1 MFVAEVLQNGYIGAL
16 TYSAWW
22 LGLDER
28 VSATVDALTWV
39 LQLLENKKLVDIK
52 REIENTRDDA
62 LASSARDFGVRV
74 KAW

>member
-1 MFVAEVLQNGYIGAL
+1 
-16 TYSAWW
+16 
-22 LGLDER
+22 LDER

-39 LQLLENKKLVDIK
+39 LQLIENRKLADVK

-62 LASSARDFGVRV
+62 LISSARDFGVRV

>member
-1 MFVAEVLQNGYIGAL
+1 
-16 TYSAWW
+16 
-22 LGLDER
+22 LDER

-39 LQLLENKKLVDIK
+39 LQLLENNRLADVK